1 MPRKNLPGYLKHKPS
16 GQAYCLINGKF
27 IYLGKYGSK
36 ASRQQ
41 YEEVVA
47 EYLAN
52 GKKLPPTRSKNE
64 ITVLE
69 FAIGYLEYAK
79 EYYSIN
85 TKTYNLCENTMKLLV
100 KYYGKQPISKF
111 GPLSLKFLR
120 EKWID
125 EGHSLNTVRKKEGQI
140 KNAFRWGLENE
151 HVPTDVVHAIC
162 LVRGLKRGRSKA
174 RAPEEVQPIA
184 DEIVQQTLPYC
195 LPIIADMI
203 QVQRLCGFRPQD
215 VINLRSCDIDR
226 SKTPWK
232 YKPYTHKTQY
242 RGKARELAIGPK
254 ARAILSPYIIE
265 KAETPEAFLFSP
277 ADSMKLFRA
286 EQRQNRKSKVQPSQR
301 NRRKASPKRKP
312 KEKYTTCSYNRAI
325 DRAITKY
332 NKDETKAAK
341 KENRQPVVL
350 PKWSPNQLRHSAST
364 EIREKYGLDHA
375 QAVMGHSS
383 AKTTE
388 IYAKVSF
395 DKAAEV
401 MEEIG

>member
-41 YEEVVA
+41 YEEVIA

-52 GKKLPPTRSKNE
+52 GKKLPPTRSQNE
-64 ITVLE
+64 ITCLE
-69 FAIGYLEYAK
+69 FAIAYLEYAK
-79 EYYSIN
+79 EYYADDPGM
-85 TKTYNLCENTMKLLV
+85 YNHSENAMKPFV
-100 KYYGKQPISKF
+100 KHYGNQSISKF
-111 GPLSLKFLR
+111 SPRSLKFLR
-120 EKWID
+120 DKWIEAD
-125 EGHSLNTVRKKEGQI
+125 HSLTTIRKREGQL

-151 HVPTDVVHAIC
+151 LVSTEVVHAIC
-162 LVRGLKRGRSKA
+162 LVRSLKEGRSRA
-174 RAPEEVQPIA
+174 RAPEEVQPVA
-184 DEIVQQTLPYC
+184 DEIVQQTLPHC
-195 LPIIADMI
+195 PPIVADMI

-215 VINLRSCDIDR
+215 VINLRGCDIDR

-232 YKPYTHKTQY
+232 YSPYTHKTKR
-242 RGKARELAIGPK
+242 RGKSRDLAIGPK

-265 KAETPEAFLFSP
+265 NAETPETFLFSP
-277 ADSMKLFRA
+277 ADSVKLFHA

-301 NRRKASPKRKP
+301 NRRKAIPKRKP
-312 KEKYTTCSYNRAI
+312 KDQYTTCSYNRAI
-325 DRAITKY
+325 RRAC
-332 NKDETKAAK
+332 EKAGI
-341 KENRQPVVL
+341 EP
-350 PKWSPNQLRHSAST
+350 WTPNQLRHSAA
-364 EIREKYGLDHA
+364 EEVRDKYSLDHA
-375 QAVMGHSS
+375 QAVMGHAS